1 MVPVPLVATE
11 WAYDTYWKL
20 ASSPQND
27 MLDKIFLSHCFPFE
41 IFLTDISVEKIDYA
55 LGITLNKNQFQKKEG
70 FLV

>member
-1 MVPVPLVATE
+1 
-11 WAYDTYWKL
+11 
-20 ASSPQND
+20 